1 VVEVYEQLT
10 GRASDERQVPDARTG
25 LLMNE
30 GGVADAVT
38 VSHVLEA

>member
-1 VVEVYEQLT
+1 VYEQLT
-10 GRASDERQVPDARTG
+10 GTAMPDRQVDDPQSG
-25 LLMNE
+25 LLINE